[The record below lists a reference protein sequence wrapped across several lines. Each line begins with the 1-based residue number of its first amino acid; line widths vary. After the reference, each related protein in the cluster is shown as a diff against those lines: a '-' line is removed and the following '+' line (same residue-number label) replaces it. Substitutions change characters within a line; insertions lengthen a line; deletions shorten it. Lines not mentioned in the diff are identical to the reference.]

1 MARDP
6 DALKISKW
14 AATGDVED
22 PEDGGIDRSIGW
34 DISYSQPGGSLP
46 KREHFNE
53 LDREVT
59 ALGVEVNVHGAGL
72 EWDSSISYEH
82 PALVTGSDARLYV
95 SVQDSTN
102 VDPVN
107 DSDESHWSPLIDT
120 TAGVIS
126 HPPNASATERG
137 IVELATDAEVAT
149 GIDTT
154 KAVTP
159 AGLSSKPLPS
169 ASIAQPGIVQLA
181 TNTEVAAGTDTQ
193 RAVTPAG
200 LASKPLPEAT
210 TTQRGVVEL
219 ASQGEV
225 NNGNSTKTVVTPA
238 TLEAKP
244 LPSASIAQRGI
255 VELATNTEVAAGTDT
270 QRAVTPAGVRNLTA
284 TTTRHGV
291 VELAS
296 NAEVA
301 TGTDATRAV
310 TPAGLAALG
319 YRRVTVSDSAPS
331 SSDGSNGDVWLEY

>member
-53 LDREVT
+53 LEREVT

-159 AGLSSKPLPS
+159 AG
-169 ASIAQPGIVQLA
+169 AI
-181 TNTEVAAGTDTQ
+181 
-193 RAVTPAG
+193 
-200 LASKPLPEAT
+200 
-210 TTQRGVVEL
+210 
-219 ASQGEV
+219 
-225 NNGNSTKTVVTPA
+225 
-238 TLEAKP
+238 LEALTQCFDSSARYSAVGHKHRSSSRNGYSTGCY
-244 LPSASIAQRGI
+244 PSRASVQARHSC
-255 VELATNTEVAAGTDT
+255 L
-270 QRAVTPAGVRNLTA
+270 
-284 TTTRHGV
+284 RHG
-291 VELAS
+291 ARHRR
-296 NAEVA
+296 
-301 TGTDATRAV
+301 TR
-310 TPAGLAALG
+310 
-319 YRRVTVSDSAPS
+319 YRC
-331 SSDGSNGDVWLEY
+331 

>member
-22 PEDGGIDRSIGW
+22 PEDGGIDRSTGW
-34 DISYSQPGGSLP
+34 DFSHSQPGGSLP

-53 LDREVT
+53 LHREVT
-59 ALGVEVNVHGAGL
+59 ALGVEINVHGAGL

-107 DSDESHWSPLIDT
+107 DSDESHWRPLNT
-120 TAGVIS
+120 P
-126 HPPNASATERG
+126 PPNASTTERG
-137 IVELATDAEVAT
+137 MVELATDAEVAT

-159 AGLSSKPLPS
+159 AGLSSKPFPS

-181 TNTEVAAGTDTQ
+181 TNNEVAAGTDTQ

-200 LASKPLPEAT
+200 LASKPAIAASAT
-210 TTQRGVVEL
+210 LAGVVEL
-219 ASQGEV
+219 A
-225 NNGNSTKTVVTPA
+225 
-238 TLEAKP
+238 
-244 LPSASIAQRGI
+244 
-255 VELATNTEVAAGTDT
+255 TD
-270 QRAVTPAGVRNLTA
+270 
-284 TTTRHGV
+284 
-291 VELAS
+291 S
-296 NAEVA
+296 EVA
-301 TGTDATRAV
+301 TGTDATRAI
-310 TPAGLAALG
+310 TPAGLASLG
-319 YRRVTVSDSAPS
+319 YRRVTVSDSAPT
-331 SSDGSNGDVWLEY
+331 SSDGGDGDVWLEY

>member
-6 DALKISKW
+6 DALKIGKW

-34 DISYSQPGGSLP
+34 DISHSQPGGSLP
-46 KREHFNE
+46 KREHLNE
-53 LDREVT
+53 LHREVT

-72 EWDSSISYEH
+72 EWYSSISYEH

-107 DSDESHWSPLIDT
+107 DSDESHWRPLIDT

-126 HPPNASATERG
+126 HPPNASTTERG

-200 LASKPLPEAT
+200 LASKPAIAAST
-210 TTQRGVVEL
+210 TLTGVVEL
-219 ASQGEV
+219 ATDS
-225 NNGNSTKTVVTPA
+225 
-238 TLEAKP
+238 
-244 LPSASIAQRGI
+244 
-255 VELATNTEVAAGTDT
+255 EVAD
-270 QRAVTPAGVRNLTA
+270 
-284 TTTRHGV
+284 
-291 VELAS
+291 
-296 NAEVA
+296 
-301 TGTDATRAV
+301 GTDATRAI
-310 TPAGLAALG
+310 TPAGLASLG
-319 YRRVTVSDSAPS
+319 YRRVTVSDSAPT
-331 SSDGSNGDVWLEY
+331 SSDGEDGDVWLEY